1 MAVRRYLTAGVA
13 FAAAGA
19 IVAIPAIAPPLAPR
33 DVAVVNGARLQ
44 LSADITDLINTFF
57 NESPGNA
64 DAAGTVG
71 FPGVIHQLLL
81 NANDGDTRAQDV
93 LNAFFGSG
101 ASEVVRLLLTRDNT
115 DQATIDQINAFFNGG
130 VSDLVRLR
138 LWLYASPEQR
148 SYIDKFFN
156 TALDDA
162 GDPNF
167 PQFGASGVFYKWLTG
182 TGLSTDQQNSLDIF
196 FNHGTPLMIPNPN
209 DPTGPLIPGP
219 LDENGE
225 VVFVGSSNPALFGF
239 SGLAYKGLKT
249 SGLSSDQ
256 AQFVDDLFN
265 GGFSEVVRH
274 RLVQSTSDTTQQD
287 TINQFFGGGV
297 SEVVRAR
304 LLAGAGSDQ
313 RSMDL
318 TNEFFDNGITGVIR
332 YLLVGPV
339 PTPVSTL
346 APENTLLR
354 ASSIAPADD
363 PVDTTVDTT
372 PAAKKSDPVVAAPA
386 AAVAPVVAAAD
397 PAPAVVKTGEK
408 SGGAEDVTDAVKDGN
423 KVEVDPIIIPVGG
436 KGAAKPGE
444 GGFGIFGEVAG
455 AIGRFIT
462 GTPAPA
468 TTTGGT
474 ETGGA
479 AS

>member
-1 MAVRRYLTAGVA
+1 
-13 FAAAGA
+13 
-19 IVAIPAIAPPLAPR
+19 
-33 DVAVVNGARLQ
+33 
-44 LSADITDLINTFF
+44 
-57 NESPGNA
+57 
-64 DAAGTVG
+64 
-71 FPGVIHQLLL
+71 
-81 NANDGDTRAQDV
+81 
-93 LNAFFGSG
+93 
-101 ASEVVRLLLTRDNT
+101 
-115 DQATIDQINAFFNGG
+115 
-130 VSDLVRLR
+130 
-138 LWLYASPEQR
+138 
-148 SYIDKFFN
+148 
-156 TALDDA
+156 
-162 GDPNF
+162 
-167 PQFGASGVFYKWLTG
+167 
-182 TGLSTDQQNSLDIF
+182 
-196 FNHGTPLMIPNPN
+196 
-209 DPTGPLIPGP
+209 

-225 VVFVGSSNPALFGF
+225 VVYVGSSNPAMFGF
-239 SGLAYKGLKT
+239 SGLAYNAIKA
-249 SGLSSDQ
+249 SGLTPDQ
-256 AQFVDDLFN
+256 TQTVDD
-265 GGFSEVVRH
+265 
-274 RLVQSTSDTTQQD
+274 
-287 TINQFFGGGV
+287 FFGGGV
-297 SEVVRAR
+297 SQVVKTRLLASTSDPGQINDINAFFGSGLAENFRWR
-304 LLAGAGSDQ
+304 LLAGANGDQ

-339 PTPVSTL
+339 PTPVLTL

-363 PVDTTVDTT
+363 PVDTTPVDTT

-386 AAVAPVVAAAD
+386 AAAAPVD
-397 PAPAVVKTGEK
+397 STPAVVKTGEK
-408 SGGAEDVTDAVKDGN
+408 SGGAEDVTDAVKEGN